1 MTRLRDVIANASQI
15 PSVVTNISDA
25 KSKPTT
31 LLVGDS
37 RLRDVHLGDNAIGN
51 PIRTRVKYGARFND
65 IGDMID
71 DAAKT
76 SSIGAII
83 IVGGAREMKEDQN
96 ADLINDEVEKLLQKA
111 KSVTQCGKMSS
122 LLSSKNTPN
131 SERLSHLNM
140 KVTSTCVDHDVLF
153 VDNDV
158 NFTFRNGAVDDAAF
172 QRDGVHLSES
182 GTDRLLRN
190 IDPPKQPVRRKQR
203 QRHESTRRSAI
214 EVDENNQ
221 QQQRKRHVRR
231 STLRE
236 VTQELTR
243 DVTQE
248 LTRRDD
254 TQRDDNE

>member
-25 KSKPTT
+25 KSKLTT

-96 ADLINDEVEKLLQKA
+96 TDLINDEVEKLLQKA
-111 KSVTQCGKMSS
+111 KSVT
-122 LLSSKNTPN
+122 
-131 SERLSHLNM
+131 
-140 KVTSTCVDHDVLF
+140 
-153 VDNDV
+153 
-158 NFTFRNGAVDDAAF
+158 
-172 QRDGVHLSES
+172 
-182 GTDRLLRN
+182 
-190 IDPPKQPVRRKQR
+190 
-203 QRHESTRRSAI
+203 
-214 EVDENNQ
+214 
-221 QQQRKRHVRR
+221 
-231 STLRE
+231 
-236 VTQELTR
+236 
-243 DVTQE
+243 
-248 LTRRDD
+248 
-254 TQRDDNE
+254 